1 MLIKFATDLPNI
13 FQGWENNSHPKF
25 QNPKKSVASYLKLLQ
40 SSQASL
46 FLTPTCTDEIN
57 KIVSALPS
65 KASGG
70 HDNLSNILLKEI
82 IDPLAHILMEV
93 FNKLMTVGEF
103 PKYNEVSGSGA
114 TIQE

>member
-1 MLIKFATDLPNI
+1 MSK
-13 FQGWENNSHPKF
+13 
-25 QNPKKSVASYLKLLQ
+25 VLKEHTHIQ

-46 FLTPTCTDEIN
+46 FLTATCTDEIK

-65 KASGG
+65 KASSG

-93 FNKLMTVGEF
+93 FNKSMTVGEF
-103 PKYNEVSGSGA
+103 PNIMKLAEVVPLYKSK
-114 TIQE
+114 EHCLENN